1 MDEAT
6 RTERALLALRGL
18 SVSLQSTLEVDDI
31 LDGLVRAAV
40 AMAGAEG
47 GIAALC
53 ASDGLSGFRR
63 IAGGQLAT
71 PDSHWSP
78 GDPIPGRILT
88 TPLPHLC
95 NDVGNDPA
103 VDAQL
108 AARYGVTSLIG
119 TPIHDAGGQM
129 IGFLELHNKKDGTGF
144 TRFDQDQLA
153 SAAQIAALAA
163 RNAHAFRTVSAI
175 GAKLRESTERYR
187 ELVEGLDA
195 IVWEAEVDPFRFTFV
210 SRRAEELLGYPVSQW
225 LEEPDFWVRHLHPG
239 DRERVVGICRQTAA
253 EGRDRRFRYRFLA
266 AGGAEIWL
274 RDHARVVRGERGATL
289 RGVMVDVTEAMAN
302 EELLRRS
309 EERFRS
315 IFEGAGIGIAIVDRQ
330 GKILHGNPALREMFG
345 NEDQQWETV
354 GLGLDGARFASLVDG
369 NLGRY
374 QEEKLFRG
382 TGGREL
388 WVRLTVSAV
397 QEDCCVHY
405 AIVML
410 EDVTGR
416 CRAEAEVAQL
426 LARVQSDA
434 AGLEVRVAERTAQL
448 EEINSELDSFAHSV
462 SHDLRAPLR
471 AMRGFAEILLEDG
484 TLDESQ
490 RIEYLGRILSAAQGM
505 DLLIQDLL
513 AYSRLS
519 RQEIQLETVSLS
531 QVVAEAL
538 RQLDLVAG
546 GKQYRLEVRGELPE
560 VAGHPTVLVQVL
572 LNLLTNAI
580 KFVPGGVHP
589 RLRISAEQGERYC
602 RLYVEDNGI
611 GIPAE
616 HQERIFNIFE
626 RLHPI
631 ESYPGT
637 GVGLAIVRRA
647 VNRLGGRIGVESRAG
662 EGSRFWI
669 ELPRAAKAPL
679 LVATP
684 DPLAARTKPAK

>member
-1 MDEAT
+1 MDAGT
-6 RTERALLALRGL
+6 RTERALLALRRL
-18 SVSLQSTLEVDDI
+18 SVSLQSTLDVDDI

-53 ASDGLSGFRR
+53 GRDGLSGFRR
-63 IAGGQLAT
+63 IVRGQLAA
-71 PDSHWSP
+71 DDVRWSP
-78 GDPIPGRILT
+78 GDPIPGRILAT
-88 TPLPHLC
+88 KLPYLC
-95 NDVGNDPA
+95 NDVKGDPA
-103 VDAQL
+103 VDGQL
-108 AARYGVTSLIG
+108 ASRYGVTSLIC
-119 TPIHDAGGQM
+119 TPIHDAGGEM
-129 IGFLELHNKKDGTGF
+129 IGFLELHNKKDGSGF
-144 TRFDQDQLA
+144 SRFDQDQLA

-163 RNAHAFRTVSAI
+163 RNADAFRKVSAI
-175 GAKLRESTERYR
+175 GARLKESTERYR

-195 IVWEAEVDPFRFTFV
+195 IVWEAEIDPFRFTFV
-210 SRRAEELLGYPVSQW
+210 SRRAEELLGYPVSRW
-225 LEEPDFWVRHLHPG
+225 LEEPDFWVNHLHPE
-239 DRERVVGICRQTAA
+239 DRERVVAICRQSAA
-253 EGRDRRFRYRFLA
+253 EGRDRRFRYRFLT
-266 AGGAEIWL
+266 AGGGEVWL
-274 RDHARVVRGERGATL
+274 RDHARVVRDERGTTL
-289 RGVMVDVTEAMAN
+289 RGVMVDITEAMAT
-302 EELLRRS
+302 EEMLRRS

-315 IFEGAGIGIAIVDRQ
+315 IFEGAGIGIAIVDRK
-330 GKILHGNPALREMFG
+330 GKILHGNPALREMSG
-345 NEDQQWETV
+345 NKEQEWEAV
-354 GLGLDGARFASLVDG
+354 DLGLDGARLASLVDD

-374 QEEKLFRG
+374 QEEKPLRRFD
-382 TGGREL
+382 GREFR
-388 WVRLTVSAV
+388 VRLTVSAV
-397 QEDCCVHY
+397 LGDCGAHH

-410 EDVTGR
+410 EDVTER

-426 LARVQSDA
+426 LARVQADA
-434 AGLEVRVAERTAQL
+434 ADLEVRVAERTGQL

-471 AMRGFAEILLEDG
+471 AMRGFAEVLLEDG

-490 RIEYLGRILSAAQGM
+490 RIEYLRKILAAAQGM

-519 RQEIQLETVSLS
+519 RQQIRLETVSLS

-546 GKQYRLEVRGELPE
+546 GKQYRLEVRGELPA
-560 VAGHPTVLVQVL
+560 VVGHRTVLVQVL

-580 KFVPGGVHP
+580 KFVPGGVNP
-589 RLRISAEQGERYC
+589 RLRVSAEQGERHC

-616 HQERIFNIFE
+616 QQERIFDIFE
-626 RLHPI
+626 RLNPI

-647 VNRLGGRIGVESRAG
+647 VNRLGGRIGVESRVG

-669 ELPRAAKAPL
+669 ELPRAAEPPM